1 MAEIVLEHITKRYPD
16 GALAVDNIDLA
27 IKDGEFVILVGPSGC
42 GKSTT
47 LNMIAGLE
55 DITEGELKIG
65 GVVVNNKA
73 PKDRDIAMVFQS
85 YALYPH
91 MTVRQN
97 MAFALTLAHT
107 PENVIKQKVDEAARI
122 LDLTEHLDR
131 KPANLSGGQR
141 QRVAMGRA
149 IVRDPVAFLMD
160 EPLSNLDAKLRVQT
174 RTQVSRLQK
183 RLGTTMVYVTHDQTE
198 AMTLGDRV
206 AVMRAGKIQQVGPPQ
221 VLYDHPDNLFVAG
234 FMGSPSMNFM
244 TATVEEGVLRSQL
257 GDLPLPDEIRRA
269 LEGSNGARDVIAG
282 VRPEN
287 FEDAGIVDSTLR
299 QYGVTFNASIDV
311 VESLGSDIYAYF
323 TPAGRDESR
332 DVGPGHAE
340 LDELAADSGI
350 SATGGGGD
358 QITAR
363 LDAATKIREGDT
375 AELWVDAR
383 KVHVFDAESGKSL
396 TPAPPAAA

>member
-1 MAEIVLEHITKRYPD
+1 MADIVLDHITKRYPD
-16 GALAVDNIDLA
+16 GALAVDDISME

-65 GVVVNNKA
+65 GTVVNNKA

-97 MAFALTLAHT
+97 MAFALELAHT
-107 PENVIKQKVDEAARI
+107 PDDVITKKVDEAARI
-122 LDLTEHLDR
+122 LDLTQHLDR

-149 IVRDPVAFLMD
+149 IVRDPAAFLMD

-174 RTQVSRLQK
+174 RTEVSRLQK

-206 AVMRAGKIQQVGPPQ
+206 AVMRAGKIQQYDSPQ
-221 VLYDHPDNLFVAG
+221 TLYERPDNLFVAG

-244 TATVEEGVLRSQL
+244 SATVEEGKVRSKL
-257 GDLPLPDEIRRA
+257 GDIPLSDELRRS
-269 LEGSNGARDVIAG
+269 LEGANGDRGVILG

-287 FEDAGIVDSTLR
+287 FEDAGLVDATIR
-299 QYGVTFNASIDV
+299 QYGVTFNATIDV
-311 VESLGSDIYAYF
+311 VESIGLGRLRLLHPRRAGPGAQRGAGSRG
-323 TPAGRDESR
+323 AGR
-332 DVGPGHAE
+332 A
-340 LDELAADSGI
+340 
-350 SATGGGGD
+350 GGGLRCDGHRRRQRPGD
-358 QITAR
+358 GSAR
-363 LDAATKIREGDT
+363 RRDEDPRGGHGRAVGGLPEDPRLRLGFGQ
-375 AELWVDAR
+375 ELQP
-383 KVHVFDAESGKSL
+383 SS
-396 TPAPPAAA
+396 

>member
-1 MAEIVLEHITKRYPD
+1 VADIVLDQITKRYPD
-16 GALAVDNIDLA
+16 GALAVDHIDLA
-27 IKDGEFVILVGPSGC
+27 IKDGELVILVGPSGC

-55 DITEGELKIG
+55 DISEGELRIG

-97 MAFALTLAHT
+97 MAFALELAHT
-107 PENVIKQKVDEAARI
+107 PANIIKEKVEEAAKS

-149 IVRDPVAFLMD
+149 IVRNPAAFLMD

-174 RTQVSRLQK
+174 RTEVSRLQK

-206 AVMRAGKIQQVGPPQ
+206 AVMRSGTVQQFAAPQ

-234 FMGSPSMNFM
+234 FMGSPAMNFM
-244 TATVEEGVLRSQL
+244 TATVEEGKVRCKL
-257 GDLPLPDEIRRA
+257 GDIPLPDEVRRA
-269 LEGSNGARDVIAG
+269 MEAAKGSREVIAG

-287 FEDAGIVDSTLR
+287 FEDAGLVDATIR
-299 QYGVTFNASIDV
+299 QYGITFNATIDV
-311 VESLGSDIYAYF
+311 VESLGSDVFAYF
-323 TPAGRDESR
+323 TPAGHDPDRDSA
-332 DVGPGHAE
+332 PGHAE
-340 LDELAADSGI
+340 LEELAADSG
-350 SATGGGGD
+350 GGD
-358 QITAR
+358 TAGGNDQVTAR

-383 KVHVFDAESGKSL
+383 KLHVFDAESGKSF
-396 TPAPPAAA
+396 TPAPPEAG

>member
-1 MAEIVLEHITKRYPD
+1 VADIVLEHITKRYPD
-16 GALAVDNIDLA
+16 GALAVDNIDLE
-27 IKDGEFVILVGPSGC
+27 INDGEFVILVGPSGC

-91 MTVRQN
+91 MTVRRN
-97 MAFALTLAHT
+97 MAFALELAHT
-107 PENVIKQKVDEAARI
+107 PKDVIDQKVDEAARI
-122 LDLTEHLDR
+122 LDLTQHLDR

-149 IVRDPVAFLMD
+149 IVRDPAAFLMD

-174 RTQVSRLQK
+174 RTEVSRLQK

-206 AVMRAGKIQQVGPPQ
+206 AVMRAGRIQQYDKPQ
-221 VLYDHPDNLFVAG
+221 TLYESPDNLFVAG
-234 FMGSPSMNFM
+234 FMGSPAMNFM
-244 TATVEEGVLRSQL
+244 SATVEEGMLRSQL
-257 GDLPLPDEIRRA
+257 GDIPLSDEVRRA
-269 LEGSNGARDVIAG
+269 LESSNGERTVIAG

-287 FEDAGIVDSTLR
+287 FEDAKLVDATIR
-299 QYGVTFNASIDV
+299 DFGVTFTATIDV
-311 VESLGSDIYAYF
+311 VESLGSDVFAYF
-323 TPAGRDESR
+323 TPSGRAPTES
-332 DVGPGHAE
+332 GPGHAE
-340 LDELAADSGI
+340 LDALAADSGAAD
-350 SATGGGGD
+350 SGGTGD

-363 LDAATKIREGDT
+363 LDAATQIHEGDT

-383 KVHVFDAESGKSL
+383 KLHVFDAESGRNLSR
-396 TPAPPAAA
+396 TPVAAG